1 MALTLAFINKLPAL
15 GNIFFSQIETGVVR
29 MILHKE
35 KRGWRVEKTISLLKR
50 LLVVIETHIQSTTGE
65 TH

>member
-1 MALTLAFINKLPAL
+1 L